1 MRGSQLGWL
10 VMLGD
15 EGGRGRGEAC
25 VHPVHE
31 SVLGQCLHT
40 ESHSTVLMMVTT
52 VLYQHSVAQCDQCCC
67 GPCVAALVTLT
78 PLLLH
83 LMTCDQQQHHVILN
97 NLLHWHQHIA

>member
-15 EGGRGRGEAC
+15 GGGRGRGEAC

-52 VLYQHSVAQCDQCCC
+52 VL
-67 GPCVAALVTLT
+67 
-78 PLLLH
+78 
-83 LMTCDQQQHHVILN
+83 
-97 NLLHWHQHIA
+97 